1 MRGSCLC
8 GAIGFE
14 LDRLDGP
21 IGHCHCRTCRKA
33 HSAPFATVARVRRDQ
48 FRWTRGENRLSQFE
62 SSAGK
67 HRMFCSV
74 CGSQLAAMLDGSD
87 QLVLRV
93 ATLDDDPGER
103 PIAHIWME
111 HDEPWLGWQ
120 ALDEY
125 QQFATR

>member
-1 MRGSCLC
+1 
-8 GAIGFE
+8 
-14 LDRLDGP
+14 
-21 IGHCHCRTCRKA
+21 
-33 HSAPFATVARVRRDQ
+33 
-48 FRWTRGENRLSQFE
+48 
-62 SSAGK
+62 
-67 HRMFCSV
+67 MFCSV

-103 PIAHIWME
+103 PIAHIWMA